1 MVLVLSDI
9 GVCMCVERMIVVMT
23 LDDNNPSIQFQW
35 PVA

>member
-1 MVLVLSDI
+1 MVSVLSDS

-23 LDDNNPSIQFQW
+23 LDDDKQFFQFQW